1 MSPISNSDV
10 YNKLNVLENT
20 INSLSTIIHNQ
31 ADSIVSLVSNTKLLN
46 KLICLENIIYN
57 NKDTRPINKPIIKPS
72 VTLNNIEN
80 KEVKFIK
87 EITFLDNNSDTD
99 IVNYTVEYFCDIIQN
114 NLDIT
119 LNTNDIDL
127 KKINI
132 VEPDNILN
140 NSKSEITVN
149 KINKYNISFKNLSD
163 KISLLKNKNKFK
175 GTNLFIN
182 DILTKTNTNIF
193 YNIRNLR
200 KNDNILNTWT
210 YKGCRYIY
218 IKFRKLYAQ
227 NQ

>member
-99 IVNYTVEYFCDIIQN
+99 IVNYTVEYFCDII
-114 NLDIT
+114 
-119 LNTNDIDL
+119 
-127 KKINI
+127 
-132 VEPDNILN
+132 
-140 NSKSEITVN
+140 
-149 KINKYNISFKNLSD
+149 
-163 KISLLKNKNKFK
+163 
-175 GTNLFIN
+175 
-182 DILTKTNTNIF
+182 
-193 YNIRNLR
+193 
-200 KNDNILNTWT
+200 
-210 YKGCRYIY
+210 
-218 IKFRKLYAQ
+218 
-227 NQ
+227 